1 MSLQKIWNE
10 LFDPKRMKC
19 LSCNCQIESSF
30 GWIDILYE
38 KGTENL
44 CGKCKNKLEKLKGE
58 LCQCCGREL
67 YRLNEEHYQDGKCLD
82 CIRWGQNNQNFLDG
96 NLSLF
101 QYNDFMKDLI
111 SRIKYRGDY
120 KLMEI
125 FASFLKKEMIECY
138 KNGEY
143 VIVPIPL
150 SDMRHFERGFN
161 QAEAFGKVCG
171 FNMTN
176 VLTRIHSEKQS
187 KKSRSARLRTEQVFR
202 MELTDLVGKKVLL
215 LDDIYTT
222 GTTLQHASQVLKVQ
236 GGVKEVW
243 SLTIARS

>member
-1 MSLQKIWNE
+1 MSFLKIWNE
-10 LFDPKRMKC
+10 LFDPKGIKC
-19 LSCNCQIESSF
+19 LVCNCQIELNF
-30 GWIDILYE
+30 GWVDILYE
-38 KGTENL
+38 KNTENL
-44 CGKCKNKLEKLKGE
+44 CGNCKNKLEKLKGE

-67 YRLNEEHYQDGKCLD
+67 HKLSEEHYQDGKCLD
-82 CIRWGQNNQNFLDG
+82 CIRREQNNQNFLEG

-120 KLMEI
+120 KLLEI
-125 FASFLKKEMIECY
+125 FTSFLKKDLTEYYI
-138 KNGEY
+138 NGGY
-143 VIVPIPL
+143 IIVPIPL
-150 SDMRHFERGFN
+150 SEMRHFERGFN

-176 VLTRIHSEKQS
+176 ALTRIHSEKQS
-187 KKSRSARLRTEQVFR
+187 KKSRSARLKTEQVFR
-202 MELTDLVGKKVLL
+202 MEPIDLAGKKVLL

-222 GTTLQHASQVLKVQ
+222 GTTLQHASQVLKVH